1 MLRKS
6 PNRRSFLSALGSVPF
21 IGGILPAAAGPA
33 RGSSQARDVIAD
45 LGVTP
50 IINAAGTYT
59 RLTASLMPP
68 EVVEAIR
75 EASTKYVRL
84 DELHLAA
91 GERIAELLECEAA
104 VVSAG
109 CASALSLATAA
120 CVAGKDPQKITRIPD
135 THGMKNEVIIQK
147 THRNGYDHAVRN
159 AGTQL
164 IEVETRQELERAVN
178 HRTAMM
184 FFLNSAGKK
193 GQIEWDEFAGLGK
206 KHDIPTLIDAA
217 ADVPP
222 VDNLFRFTKLGF
234 DLVAF
239 SGGKGL
245 RGPQSAGLLLG
256 RKDLIEAAVMN
267 NSPNSNSLCRSNKVN
282 KEEIVGM
289 VAALELYLKRDH
301 KAEWKEWE
309 RRCEQ
314 IAKEARKVK
323 TVRTDVFVPELANMV
338 PHLRVMWDHDKLGVT
353 PQQIHQRMSAG
364 EPNIELRPGA
374 EEDITVGVWM
384 MQDGDDKTV
393 ARRLREELQRG

>member
-1 MLRKS
+1 MLKS
-6 PNRRSFLSALGSVPF
+6 SNRRSFVSALGSVPL
-21 IGGILPAAAGPA
+21 IGGILPAVAGPA
-33 RGSSQARDVIAD
+33 PGSSRARDVIAD

-59 RLTASLMPP
+59 RLTASLMPA
-68 EVVEAIR
+68 EVVEAMR

-84 DELHLAA
+84 DELHTAA
-91 GERIAELLECEAA
+91 GKRIAELLKCEAA
-104 VVSAG
+104 LVSAG
-109 CASALSLATAA
+109 CASALSLAAA
-120 CVAGKDPQKITRIPD
+120 ASVAGKDPQKITRIPD

-147 THRNGYDHAVRN
+147 SHRNGYDHAVRN

-164 IEVETRQELERAVN
+164 VEVETRQELERAVN

-184 FFLNSAGKK
+184 FFLNSASSQ
-193 GQIEWDEFAGLGK
+193 GQIAWDEFVELGK
-206 KHDIPTLIDAA
+206 KHSIPTLIDAA

-222 VDNLFRFTKLGF
+222 VDNLFRFTKMGF

-267 NSPNSNSLCRSNKVN
+267 NSANSDSLCRGNKVN

-289 VAALELYLKRDH
+289 VAALELYLNRDH
-301 KAEWKEWE
+301 KAEWKQWE

-314 IAKEARKVK
+314 IAKEVKRVK
-323 TVRTDVFVPELANMV
+323 TVKTEVFVPDLANMV
-338 PHLRVMWDHDKLGVT
+338 PHLRVMWNHDKLGVT
-353 PQQIHQRMSAG
+353 PEQVHERMSMG

-384 MQDGDDKTV
+384 MQEGDDKIV

>member
-1 MLRKS
+1 MLGKS

-33 RGSSQARDVIAD
+33 RGSSRARDVIAD

-59 RLTASLMPP
+59 RLTASLMPS

-91 GERIAELLECEAA
+91 GKRIAELLQCEAA

-120 CVAGKDPQKITRIPD
+120 CVAGKDPQKIIRIPD

-193 GQIEWDEFAGLGK
+193 GRIEWDEFVELGK

-222 VDNLFRFTKLGF
+222 VDNLFHFTKTGF

-309 RRCEQ
+309 RRCER
-314 IAKEARKVK
+314 IAKETRKVK
-323 TVRTDVFVPELANMV
+323 TVRTEVFVPELANMV
-338 PHLRVMWDHDKLGVT
+338 PHLRVMWDHNKLGVT
-353 PQQIHQRMSAG
+353 PEQVFERMRAG
-364 EPNIELRPGA
+364 QPNIELRPGA
-374 EEDITVGVWM
+374 KEDITVGVWM
-384 MQDGDDKTV
+384 MQDGDDKIV
-393 ARRLREELQRG
+393 ARRLREELRRG

>member
-1 MLRKS
+1 MLGKS
-6 PNRRSFLSALGSVPF
+6 ANRRSFLSALGSVPF

-59 RLTASLMPP
+59 RLTASLMPS

-91 GERIAELLECEAA
+91 GKRIAELLQCEAA

-120 CVAGKDPQKITRIPD
+120 CVAGKDPQKIILIPD
-135 THGMKNEVIIQK
+135 THGMKNEVIIQR

-164 IEVETRQELERAVN
+164 IEVETRQQLERAVN

-193 GQIEWDEFAGLGK
+193 GQIEWDEFVELGK
-206 KHDIPTLIDAA
+206 KHGIPTLIDAA

-222 VDNLFRFTKLGF
+222 AGNLFRFTKMGF

-323 TVRTDVFVPELANMV
+323 TVRTEVFVPELANMV

-353 PQQIHQRMSAG
+353 PRQVHERMRAG

-374 EEDITVGVWM
+374 KEDITVGVWM
-384 MQDGDDKTV
+384 MQDGDDKIV
-393 ARRLREELQRG
+393 ARRLREELRRG

>member
-1 MLRKS
+1 MLRTS
-6 PNRRSFLSALGSVPF
+6 PNRRSFLSVLGSIPF
-21 IGGILPAAAGPA
+21 VGGILPAAAGPA
-33 RGSSQARDVIAD
+33 RSSSQARDIIAD

-59 RLTASLMPP
+59 RLTASLMPT

-75 EASTKYVRL
+75 ESSTKYVRL
-84 DELHLAA
+84 DELHVAA
-91 GERIAELLECEAA
+91 GKRIAELLKCEAA

-120 CVAGKDPQKITRIPD
+120 CVAGKDPQKIVRIPD
-135 THGMKNEVIIQK
+135 THGMKNEVVIQK

-164 IEVETRQELERAVN
+164 IEVETRQEFERAIN
-178 HRTAMM
+178 HRTAML
-184 FFLNSAGKK
+184 FFLNSASKK
-193 GQIEWDEFAGLGK
+193 GQIGWEEFVELGK
-206 KHDIPTLIDAA
+206 KHSIPTLIDAA

-222 VDNLFRFTKLGF
+222 ADNLFRFTRMGF

-239 SGGKGL
+239 SGGKGI

-256 RKDLIEAAVMN
+256 RKDLIEAALMN

-289 VAALELYLKRDH
+289 VAALELYLNRDH

-309 RRCEQ
+309 RRCAQ
-314 IAKEARKVK
+314 ITKEVRKVNTVK
-323 TVRTDVFVPELANMV
+323 TEMFVPELANMV
-338 PHLRVMWDHDKLGVT
+338 PHLRVMWDHQKLGVT
-353 PQQIHQRMSAG
+353 PEQVHQRMRVG

-374 EEDITVGVWM
+374 KEDITVGVWM
-384 MQDGDDKTV
+384 MQDGDDKIV

>member
-1 MLRKS
+1 M
-6 PNRRSFLSALGSVPF
+6 
-21 IGGILPAAAGPA
+21 PA
-33 RGSSQARDVIAD
+33 
-45 LGVTP
+45 
-50 IINAAGTYT
+50 
-59 RLTASLMPP
+59 
-68 EVVEAIR
+68 EVVEAMR

-84 DELHLAA
+84 DELHTAA
-91 GERIAELLECEAA
+91 GKRIAELLKCEAA
-104 VVSAG
+104 LVSAG
-109 CASALSLATAA
+109 CASALSLAAA
-120 CVAGKDPQKITRIPD
+120 ASVAGKDPQKITRIPD

-147 THRNGYDHAVRN
+147 SHRNGYDHAVRN

-164 IEVETRQELERAVN
+164 VEVETRQELERAVN

-184 FFLNSAGKK
+184 FFLNSASSQ
-193 GQIEWDEFAGLGK
+193 GQIAWDEFVELGK
-206 KHDIPTLIDAA
+206 KHSIPTLIDAA

-222 VDNLFRFTKLGF
+222 VDNLFRFTKMGF

-267 NSPNSNSLCRSNKVN
+267 NSPNSDSLCRGNKVN

-289 VAALELYLKRDH
+289 VAALELYLNRDH
-301 KAEWKEWE
+301 KAEWKQWE

-314 IAKEARKVK
+314 IAKEVKRVK
-323 TVRTDVFVPELANMV
+323 TVKTEVFVPDLANMV
-338 PHLRVMWDHDKLGVT
+338 PHLRVMWNHDKLGVT
-353 PQQIHQRMSAG
+353 PEQVHERMSMG

-384 MQDGDDKTV
+384 MQEGDDKIV

>member
-1 MLRKS
+1 MLRTS

-21 IGGILPAAAGPA
+21 IGSILPAAARPA
-33 RGSSQARDVIAD
+33 RGSSQARDVIGD

-59 RLTASLMPP
+59 KFTASLMPA

-75 EASTKYVRL
+75 ESSAKYVRL

-91 GERIAELLECEAA
+91 GKRIAELLKCEAA
-104 VVSAG
+104 LVSAG

-120 CVAGKDPQKITRIPD
+120 CVAGKDPGKIIRIPD

-164 IEVETRQELERAVN
+164 IEVETTQELERAVN
-178 HRTAMM
+178 HRTAML
-184 FFLNSAGKK
+184 FFLNNAGKK
-193 GQIEWDEFAGLGK
+193 GQIEWEEFVELGK
-206 KHDIPTLIDAA
+206 KHNIPTLIDAA

-222 VDNLFRFTKLGF
+222 VDNLFRFTKMGF

-239 SGGKGL
+239 SGGKGI

-289 VAALELYLKRDH
+289 VAALELYLNRDH
-301 KAEWKEWE
+301 KADWNEWE
-309 RRCEQ
+309 RRCGQ
-314 IAKEARKVK
+314 IAKEVKKVNTVK
-323 TVRTDVFVPELANMV
+323 TEMFVPELANMV
-338 PHLRVMWDHDKLGVT
+338 PHLRVMWNHTKLGVT
-353 PQQIHQRMSAG
+353 PEQVHERMSVG

-384 MQDGDDKTV
+384 MQDGDDKSV
-393 ARRLREELQRG
+393 GRRLREELQRG

>member
-1 MLRKS
+1 MLGKS
-6 PNRRSFLSALGSVPF
+6 SNRRSFLSALGSVPL
-21 IGGILPAAAGPA
+21 IGGILPAAARPA
-33 RGSSQARDVIAD
+33 RGSSQVRDVIAD

-59 RLTASLMPP
+59 RLTASLMPS

-91 GERIAELLECEAA
+91 GKRIAELLKCEAA

-120 CVAGKDPQKITRIPD
+120 CVAGKDPQKIVRIPD

-147 THRNGYDHAVRN
+147 SHRNGYDHAVRN

-164 IEVETRQELERAVN
+164 VEVETRQELERAVN

-184 FFLNSAGKK
+184 FFLNGAGKK
-193 GQIEWDEFAGLGK
+193 GKIEWDEFVELGK
-206 KHDIPTLIDAA
+206 KHNIPTLIDAA

-222 VDNLFRFTKLGF
+222 VDNLFRFTRMGF

-245 RGPQSAGLLLG
+245 RGPQSAGLLFG
-256 RKDLIEAAVMN
+256 RKDLIEAAGLN
-267 NSPNSNSLCRSNKVN
+267 NSPNSNSLCRTNKVN

-301 KAEWKEWE
+301 KAEWKQWE

-314 IAKEARKVK
+314 IAKEVRKVK
-323 TVRTDVFVPELANMV
+323 TVKTEVFVPELANMV
-338 PHLRVMWDHDKLGVT
+338 PHLRVMWDHKKIGVT
-353 PQQIHQRMSAG
+353 PQQVHERMSVG
-364 EPNIELRPGA
+364 KPNIELRPGA
-374 EEDITVGVWM
+374 KQDITVGVWM
-384 MQDGDDKTV
+384 MQDGDDKIV
-393 ARRLREELQRG
+393 GRRLREELQRG